1 MSTEFGQNI
10 MRILDQAAIDSQN
23 KLTIVVDD
31 FIRNFPQMIR
41 GGQIT
46 QYTVESV
53 LRRFRSDVLKA
64 EQELMHRNT
73 TVSARQIYALFQQQS
88 NSIENQFVH
97 QKNELTELKK
107 QLEQVTLEL
116 NDSNNRVQS
125 LANLI
130 EEADVSIQSLMEERD
145 SLHNS
150 VSETIKKYNEVQK
163 ENEIFQQKIKKYETQ
178 LSAMQ
183 NEASSALDNLSS
195 KLADQ
200 EKKWQ
205 EKFER
210 EERKWQLRL
219 LEASMKQGEINI
231 HADKSSETSTNAD
244 IDTVPKPTNDN
255 FKNLTPENEEDKTA
269 SKEAV
274 NENADQ

>member
-46 QYTVESV
+46 QYTVENI

-97 QKNELTELKK
+97 QKAELTEVKK
-107 QLEQVTLEL
+107 QLEQVSLDL
-116 NDSNNRVQS
+116 NNSNGRVQS

-130 EEADVSIQSLMEERD
+130 EEADSSIQNLMEERD

-163 ENEIFQQKIKKYETQ
+163 ENEILQQKIKKYETQ

-219 LEASMKQGEINI
+219 LEASMKQGEANI
-231 HADKSSETSTNAD
+231 QSGKPDETSAD
-244 IDTVPKPTNDN
+244 SIPEPTDDN
-255 FKNLTPENEEDKTA
+255 FKKLNPKEEESETATEETIKENL
-269 SKEAV
+269 
-274 NENADQ
+274 DQ